1 MFVLLFSTCQGW
13 SLRQMDVKA
22 SFLNVVL
29 HEEVHIQQPQGFDVV
44 GKEDL
49 VCKFKKVVYS
59 LK

>member
-1 MFVLLFSTCQGW
+1 
-13 SLRQMDVKA
+13 MDVKT

-29 HEEVHIQQPQGFDVV
+29 HEEVHIQQPQGFVVV

-49 VCKFKKVVYS
+49 VCKLKKVIYS